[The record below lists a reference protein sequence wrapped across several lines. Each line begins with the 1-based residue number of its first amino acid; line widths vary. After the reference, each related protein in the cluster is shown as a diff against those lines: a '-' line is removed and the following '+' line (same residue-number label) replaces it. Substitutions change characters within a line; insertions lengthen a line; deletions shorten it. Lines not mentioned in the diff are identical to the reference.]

1 MKLIVHVGHGK
12 TGSSSI
18 QQSLKVVRDRL
29 GQQGVHYLGLMLEY
43 AQTEQRK
50 PWQSESGSGLFFD
63 QMDAEQASAELLA
76 VLESEVEQL
85 RTAGIKRAIWSNE
98 WLLERSQRVL
108 PVLKALEERGLEIEI
123 QCYVRRHDKWI
134 QSAYAQWG
142 LKHKSYTGQVRAF
155 ENWLPVFGSRDFRFA
170 PAISLWDTFGDNLR
184 LFNFDAVD
192 DVVQHFLSVNKI
204 TEIESKTENVSPD
217 PVTMCAQAVFNSMKQ
232 DEVLPSAYATIERLL
247 RRHEQIISYTPPLNE
262 LFPSADALASL
273 VRERADDIAKVNVLL
288 AKSGEPLLSF
298 ESPPKLATHPSSWE
312 VDRHLYKLVFALNEE
327 INQMRHQI
335 SMLQEASSASS
346 GLRRLF
352 IRLRALAGGRS
363 RDMLEK

>member
-29 GQQGVHYLGLMLEY
+29 GQQGVHYLGLMLEH

-50 PWQSESGSGLFFD
+50 PWQSETGSGLFFD

-76 VLESEVEQL
+76 VLEGEVEQL

-123 QCYVRRHDKWI
+123 QCYVRSHDKWI

-170 PAISLWDTFGDNLR
+170 PAISLWHTFGDNLR

-192 DVVQHFLSVNKI
+192 DVVQHFLSVNGLRDI
-204 TEIESKTENVSPD
+204 ASVTENVSPD
-217 PVTMCAQAVFNSMKQ
+217 PVSMVAQAVFNSMRQ
-232 DEVLPSAYATIERLL
+232 GEVLPSTFATVENLL
-247 RRHEQIISYTPPLNE
+247 RRHDQVGSHTPPLDA
-262 LFPSADALASL
+262 LFPSADALADM
-273 VRERADDIAKVNVLL
+273 VQERSDDIARIDALL
-288 AKSGEPLLSF
+288 EKSGEPPLSF
-298 ESPPKLATHPSSWE
+298 DSPSKIAAHPSSWD
-312 VDRHLYKLVFALNEE
+312 VDRYLFKLVFALNEE
-327 INQMRHQI
+327 IGQMRHQI
-335 SMLQEASSASS
+335 SALQQ
-346 GLRRLF
+346 RLQD
-352 IRLRALAGGRS
+352 RANS
-363 RDMLEK
+363 TPD